1 MINIQELYFI
11 IVCFVTVIYLFVV
24 YVIAEKGVPDF
35 WLNAL
40 KNNDVLSEE
49 VGCLCMMFLIY
60 YVNIGAC

>member
-1 MINIQELYFI
+1 M
-11 IVCFVTVIYLFVV
+11 
-24 YVIAEKGVPDF
+24 PDF

-60 YVNIGAC
+60 IMLI